1 MGIKVVIAM
10 PKCDKKGLPQYESKA
25 MAERL
30 LRGYFEKCREEPLLD
45 EEGNIVYQKNGEP
58 TMIGVKP
65 PTVAGLACALGFL
78 SRQDFLEYKGKF
90 VEVVARGRLML
101 EQYAE
106 ERLYDKD
113 GLQGA
118 KFTLTN
124 NFQGW
129 AEKTRDEFDVQIYEK
144 LDGILEGINN
154 AAKQ

>member
-1 MGIKVVIAM
+1 M
-10 PKCDKKGLPQYESKA
+10 PKNSKKSVPHYENKEEVETLADK
-25 MAERL
+25 
-30 LRGYFEKCREEPLLD
+30 YFEKCKGEALRD
-45 EEGNIVYQKNGEP
+45 DYDNVVYQKNGEP
-58 TMIGVKP
+58 TMVGARP
-65 PTVAGLACALGFL
+65 PTVSGLAFALRFQ
-78 SRQDFLEYKGKF
+78 SRQDFLNYTGKF
-90 VEVVARGRLML
+90 AETVARARLKL
-101 EQYAE
+101 ESYAE

-129 AEKTRDEFDVQIYEK
+129 AEKTREDFDTQIYEK

>member
-1 MGIKVVIAM
+1 M
-10 PKCDKKGLPQYESKA
+10 PKSDRKGVPQYKNKE
-25 MAERL
+25 MVERL
-30 LRGYFEKCREEPLLD
+30 VQEYFKKCRGEPLRD
-45 EEGNIVYQKNGEP
+45 EYGSVVYQKSGEP
-58 TMIGVKP
+58 TMVGVRP
-65 PTVAGLACALGFL
+65 PTVAGLAYALGFL
-78 SRQDFLEYKGKF
+78 SRQDFLDYKGKF
-90 VEVVARGRLML
+90 SEVIARGRLML
-101 EQYAE
+101 EGYAE

-129 AEKTRDEFDVQIYEK
+129 AEKTREDFDTQIYEK

>member
-1 MGIKVVIAM
+1 M
-10 PKCDKKGLPQYESKA
+10 PKVYRKGLPHYESK
-25 MAERL
+25 ETL
-30 LRGYFEKCREEPLLD
+30 EELIQNYFNKCKGEVLRD
-45 EEGNIVYQKNGEP
+45 EFGSVIYQKNGEP
-58 TMIGVKP
+58 TMVGVRP
-65 PTVAGLACALGFL
+65 PTVAGLAFALGFL
-78 SRQDFLEYKGKF
+78 SRQDFLRYQGKF
-90 VEVVARGRLML
+90 VEVISRARLML
-101 EQYAE
+101 EGYAE

-129 AEKTRDEFDVQIYEK
+129 ADKTKEDFDSQIYEK

>member
-1 MGIKVVIAM
+1 MFFM
-10 PKCDKKGLPQYESKA
+10 PKWDRKGMPQYENKE
-25 MAERL
+25 MVEGL
-30 LRGYFEKCREEPLLD
+30 MQDYFKMCKGEPLQD
-45 EEGNIVYQKNGEP
+45 ENGSVVYQKNGEP
-58 TMIGVKP
+58 TMVGARP
-65 PTVAGLACALGFL
+65 PTVSGLACSLGFL
-78 SRQDFLEYKGKF
+78 SRKDFLEYKGKYA
-90 VEVVARGRLML
+90 EVVAQARLML
-101 EQYAE
+101 EGYAE

-129 AEKTRDEFDVQIYEK
+129 ADKTREDYDIQIYEK

>member
-1 MGIKVVIAM
+1 M
-10 PKCDKKGLPQYESKA
+10 PKWDKKGMPQYGNKE
-25 MAERL
+25 MVEGL
-30 LRGYFEKCREEPLLD
+30 MQDYFKRCKGETLLD
-45 EEGNIVYQKNGEP
+45 ENGSVVYQKNGEP
-58 TMIGVKP
+58 TMVGGRP
-65 PTVAGLACALGFL
+65 PTVSGLACALGFL
-78 SRQDFLEYKGKF
+78 SRKDFLEYKGKHA
-90 VEVVARGRLML
+90 EVVAQARLML
-101 EQYAE
+101 EGYAE

-129 AEKTRDEFDVQIYEK
+129 ADKTREDYDIQIYEK

>member
-1 MGIKVVIAM
+1 M
-10 PKCDKKGLPQYESKA
+10 PRWDKKGLPQYESKV
-25 MAERL
+25 MVERL
-30 LRGYFEKCREEPLLD
+30 IQGYFEKCRGEPLLD
-45 EEGNIVYQKNGEP
+45 EEGNMIYQRNGEP
-58 TMIGVKP
+58 TMVGAKP
-65 PTVAGLACALGFL
+65 PTVAGLAHALGFL

-90 VEVVARGRLML
+90 AEVIARGRLML

-129 AEKTRDEFDVQIYEK
+129 AEKTREDMDVQIYEK
-144 LDGILEGINN
+144 LDGILEGISN

>member
-1 MGIKVVIAM
+1 M
-10 PKCDKKGLPQYESKA
+10 PKNSKESLPRYKNKEEVEALADK
-25 MAERL
+25 
-30 LRGYFEKCREEPLLD
+30 YFEKCKGEALRD
-45 EEGNIVYQKNGEP
+45 DYDNVVYQKNGEP
-58 TMIGVKP
+58 TMVGARP
-65 PTVAGLACALGFL
+65 PTVSGLAFALRFH
-78 SRQDFLEYKGKF
+78 SRQDFLNYTGKF
-90 VEVVARGRLML
+90 EEAVARVRLML
-101 EQYAE
+101 EGYAE

-129 AEKTRDEFDVQIYEK
+129 AEKTREDFDTQIYEK

>member
-1 MGIKVVIAM
+1 ML
-10 PKCDKKGLPQYESKA
+10 PKSSRKGLPHYENKEEVEKLTES
-25 MAERL
+25 
-30 LRGYFEKCREEPLLD
+30 YFIKCHGEALKD
-45 EEGNIVYQKNGEP
+45 EYGNVVYQKNGEP
-58 TMIGVKP
+58 TMIGGKP
-65 PTVAGLACALGFL
+65 PTVSGLARALGFL
-78 SRQDFLEYKGKF
+78 SRQDFLNYKGKF
-90 VEVVARGRLML
+90 GESIARARLML
-101 EQYAE
+101 EGYAE

-129 AEKTRDEFDVQIYEK
+129 ADKAREDFDLQIYDK

>member
-1 MGIKVVIAM
+1 MVGA
-10 PKCDKKGLPQYESKA
+10 
-25 MAERL
+25 R
-30 LRGYFEKCREEPLLD
+30 
-45 EEGNIVYQKNGEP
+45 
-58 TMIGVKP
+58 P
-65 PTVAGLACALGFL
+65 PTVSGLAFALRFQ
-78 SRQDFLEYKGKF
+78 SRQDFLNYTGKF
-90 VEVVARGRLML
+90 AEAVARARLML
-101 EQYAE
+101 EGYAE

-129 AEKTRDEFDVQIYEK
+129 AEKTREDFDTQIYEK